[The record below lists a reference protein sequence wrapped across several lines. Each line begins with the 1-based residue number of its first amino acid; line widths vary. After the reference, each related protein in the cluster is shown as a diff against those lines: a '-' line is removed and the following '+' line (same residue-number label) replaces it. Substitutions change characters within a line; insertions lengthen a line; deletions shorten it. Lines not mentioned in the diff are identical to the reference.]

1 MMITIFLSI
10 VLGALVALFAI
21 FLSEENRDRKFRKLI
36 KPDSFLPPFPLEGLS
51 DQTLEHLAD
60 NAIEKIAA
68 SPGDTSIKLQGFL
81 GSLKL
86 HERMLDSIFCDK
98 LGSPDHLAIGKDLEY
113 LISEVELRIR
123 VLQKEESN
131 GTPFN

>member
-1 MMITIFLSI
+1 MITIFLSI

-36 KPDSFLPPFPLEGLS
+36 KPDGFFLPPLTLEGVS

-60 NAIEKIAA
+60 TAIEKIAA
-68 SPGDTSIKLQGFL
+68 SPEDTSKKLEGFL
-81 GSLKL
+81 KSLKF
-86 HERMLDSIFCDK
+86 HERILDNIFCDK
-98 LGSPDHLAIGKDLEY
+98 FGSVDHCVIGNALEDLMEK
-113 LISEVELRIR
+113 IESRIR

-131 GTPFN
+131 GTPLN